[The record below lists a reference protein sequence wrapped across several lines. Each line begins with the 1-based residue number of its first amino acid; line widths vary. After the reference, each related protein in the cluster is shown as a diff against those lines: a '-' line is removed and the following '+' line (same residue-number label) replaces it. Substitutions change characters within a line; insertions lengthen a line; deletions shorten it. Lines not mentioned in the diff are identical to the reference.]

1 MRAAEA
7 MPICPSCL
15 TSYPDGSTTC
25 EHDGAVLVPDSA
37 LSVDQTLPTG
47 TKVGEYVIETQIGS
61 GTFGDV
67 YRAIQ
72 PLIGKQVA
80 VKVLSRKY
88 SADPHVVSRFIAE
101 ARAVNQIRNKNII
114 DIFSFGQLPDGRHYH
129 VMELLD
135 GEPLDTYVARR
146 GGRLALEELLPI
158 LRGLARALDAAH
170 AAGIAHRDLKPANVF
185 LARDEDGTPFPKLL
199 DFGIAKLLNEEM
211 PRQHHTATGAAVGT
225 PDYMSPE
232 QCQGPDVDHRTDIYS
247 FGVMTYQLVTGHLP
261 FKGGNVVEVLM
272 KQMTAEPTPPSAV
285 GPHVPA
291 ELDAP
296 ILAMMAKVPEERPAN
311 LTLAVQGLTDAAILA
326 GFDVPSSSFSGD
338 MDPRLVR
345 SGPGVTPPHVTPLE
359 GSPALAATLPSASN
373 EDLRAPPVPDAPK
386 RTGSLWIG
394 IAVMVVAV
402 ASVPFVLDRMG
413 QSNTGPA
420 DAGAA
425 RTAKAPP
432 PKAPPATPVPPARVQ
447 VFLPG
452 APADAVVVGADGEP
466 LGLALGGVSLPQGAA
481 PVQLRLRAAG
491 HEELALTIAPTE
503 TTTVVVEMKKL
514 KRPTS
519 ARRPP
524 KDKGKGRDD
533 DKPGRDELEVPD
545 FLK

>member
-1 MRAAEA
+1 MA
-7 MPICPSCL
+7 ICPTCL
-15 TSYPDGSTTC
+15 TSYPDGVSVC
-25 EHDGAVLVPDSA
+25 EHDGDALLPDSA
-37 LSVDQTLPTG
+37 LPVDQTLAMG
-47 TKVGEYVIETQIGS
+47 TKVGEYVIEAQIGS

-114 DIFSFGQLPDGRHYH
+114 DIFSFGQLKDGRHYH

-135 GEPLDTYVARR
+135 GEPLDVYVARR
-146 GGRLALEELLPI
+146 GGRLPIEELLPI

-170 AAGIAHRDLKPANVF
+170 ASGIAHRDLKPANVF

-261 FKGGNVVEVLM
+261 FTGGNVVEVLM
-272 KQMTAEPTPPSAV
+272 KQMTAEPKPPSSV

-291 ELDAP
+291 ELDPP
-296 ILAMMAKVPEERPAN
+296 ILAMLAKAPEGRPAN
-311 LTLAVQGLTDAAILA
+311 LMLAVQGLTEAARQA
-326 GFDVPSSSFSGD
+326 GFDVPSSSYSGEQ
-338 MDPRLVR
+338 DPRLVR
-345 SGPGVTPPHVTPLE
+345 SGPGLSSPAITPAD
-359 GSPALAATLPSASN
+359 GSPALAATIPSASG
-373 EDLRAPPVPDAPK
+373 DHLRAPTLPGPP
-386 RTGSLWIG
+386 RRLGSLWLG
-394 IAVMVVAV
+394 VGVMVVAV
-402 ASVPFVLDRMG
+402 ASVPFLLDAVG
-413 QSNTGPA
+413 KVDGDAVAP
-420 DAGAA
+420 DAGLLVQ
-425 RTAKAPP
+425 APP
-432 PKAPPATPVPPARVQ
+432 PPPAPPPAPPPTARAA
-447 VFLPG
+447 LAG
-452 APADAVVVGADGEP
+452 APAEAVVLDAGGQPLALAQAGVALGRGAD
-466 LGLALGGVSLPQGAA
+466 

-491 HEELALTIAPTE
+491 YEELEVTVRPTASA
-503 TTTVVVEMKKL
+503 TVTVQMKKL
-514 KRPTS
+514 RRRPPPP
-519 ARRPP
+519 RPP
-524 KDKGKGRDD
+524 KDKDD
-533 DKPGRDELEVPD
+533 DKPGRDALEVPD

>member
-1 MRAAEA
+1 MA
-7 MPICPSCL
+7 ICPTCL
-15 TSYPDGSTTC
+15 TSYPDGTTTC
-25 EHDGAVLVPDSA
+25 AHDGAVLLPDSA
-37 LSVDQTLPTG
+37 LHVDQTLPTG
-47 TKVGEYVIETQIGS
+47 TKVGEYVIESKIGS

-101 ARAVNQIRNKNII
+101 ARAVNQIRHKNII
-114 DIFSFGQLPDGRHYH
+114 DIFSFGQVDDGRHYH

-135 GEPLDTYVARR
+135 GEPLDGYVARR
-146 GGRLALEELLPI
+146 GGRLPLEELLPI

-261 FKGGNVVEVLM
+261 HTGGNVVEVLM
-272 KQMTAEPTPPSAV
+272 KQMTVEPKAPSAV

-296 ILAMMAKVPEERPAN
+296 ILAMMAKLPEGRPSS
-311 LTLAVQGLTDAAILA
+311 LTLAVQALTDAALRA
-326 GFDVPSSSFSGD
+326 GFDVPSTGYSGEQ
-338 MDPRLVR
+338 DPRLVR
-345 SGPGVTPPHVTPLE
+345 SGPGHTPPLVTPAE
-359 GSPALAATLPSASN
+359 GSLALAATIPSSSG
-373 EDLRAPPVPDAPK
+373 DHLRAPAVPAPA
-386 RTGSLWIG
+386 RRLGPLWLG
-394 IAVMVVAV
+394 VGVMVVAV
-402 ASVPFVLDRMG
+402 ATVPFLLDAVG
-413 QSNTGPA
+413 QGEAGVSTP
-420 DAGAA
+420 DAAVQA
-425 RTAKAPP
+425 SLPPPPPPPPAPP
-432 PKAPPATPVPPARVQ
+432 PPAPPVKVRVA
-447 VFLPG
+447 LAG
-452 APADAVVVGADGEP
+452 APADAVVLDGAGQP
-466 LGLALGGVSLPQGAA
+466 VGLASAGLLLPRGAEA
-481 PVQLRLRAAG
+481 VQVRLRAAG
-491 HEELALTIAPTE
+491 YEDLDLTVRPVESA
-503 TTTVVVEMKKL
+503 TVAVQMKKL
-514 KRPTS
+514 R
-519 ARRPP
+519 RRPP
-524 KDKGKGRDD
+524 TRPTPGKEKDD